1 MVQKRHAKTTG
12 CFQEAAVELRG
23 TALQPCLELLRSKEE
38 EDRQV
43 PFRRFGGGT
52 CDTGFLEFSGRGFV

>member
-1 MVQKRHAKTTG
+1 M
-12 CFQEAAVELRG
+12 ELRG

-43 PFRRFGGGT
+43 PFRRFGGGP
-52 CDTGFLEFSGRGFV
+52 CDTGVSRVFWGKVLLE